1 MRQSTAAVYMATIK
15 TGNTVIQHMHDANTQ
30 AWTVEVLTEDTK
42 ENPHIAVG
50 YLANV
55 AGGATVLR
63 GTGHWDGPDG
73 FIQED
78 SAVIQATV
86 RPSDLDRG
94 ETPRDVAKGAA
105 KAIKD
110 NSNQD
115 AVMWRVTPCQTGM
128 V

>member
-1 MRQSTAAVYMATIK
+1 MS
-15 TGNTVIQHMHDANTQ
+15 NTQTQ
-30 AWTVEVLTEDTK
+30 AWTVEVLTEDTDS
-42 ENPHIAVG
+42 NPQIAVG

-63 GTGHWDGPDG
+63 GTGHWEGPDG
-73 FIQED
+73 FIQEE

-86 RPSDLDRG
+86 SPSDLNKG
-94 ETPRDVAKGAA
+94 ETPRDIAKGAA
-105 KAIKD
+105 TAVKD
-110 NSNQD
+110 HTEQT